1 MTRVERHARHLEWQR
16 LYTVEGRTLRDI
28 GATHG
33 VSGVAVFKAL
43 VKLDQP
49 RRPVGRRP
57 RQPIN
62 QPAGAGAERTA

>member
-1 MTRVERHARHLEWQR
+1 MTRAESHARHLEWQR
-16 LYTVEGRTLRDI
+16 LYTAEGRTLRDI
-28 GATHG
+28 GAAHG
-33 VSGVAVFKAL
+33 VSAPAVFKAL

-62 QPAGAGAERTA
+62 PPAGVGTERAA